1 MNKLSSIKLPDN
13 YNYIGVFLTYKCN
26 MYCSYCINKHS
37 KLENV
42 KELSGVDWIKG
53 LSRIVTRKSLPLT
66 IQGGEPTVHPEF
78 PFIING
84 LQEEQKWMDLLS
96 NGIFDVGKFMYEID
110 TQAFKRN
117 AKYAS
122 IRFSYHEHTNSAEL
136 LSNASVLQDSG
147 YEVGIW
153 AVEVPTDKMKAKL
166 MIVKDM
172 AKELRIDFRTKEYLG
187 TWYGKLHGMYKYPDA
202 VSNRE
207 MIKQWNKKCKA
218 SELLINPA
226 GDIFRCHRD
235 LYANE
240 YKVGNILDPELK
252 IFNGFR
258 PCMNYGDCNPC
269 DIKLKFNRFQETGHC
284 SVEVKEV

>member
-1 MNKLSSIKLPDN
+1 MNKLPEIKLPDN

-26 MYCSYCINKHS
+26 MYCSYCINEHS
-37 KLENV
+37 KLERV
-42 KELSGVDWIKG
+42 KELSGTDWIRG
-53 LSRIVTRKSLPLT
+53 LTRIVTRADLPLT

-84 LQEEQKWMDLLS
+84 LQHEGLWLDLLS
-96 NGIFDVGKFMYEID
+96 NGIFLVGKFMYEID
-110 TQAFKRN
+110 NQAFKRD

-122 IRFSYHEHTNSAEL
+122 IRFSYHENTNSAEL

-153 AVEVPTDKMKAKL
+153 GVEIPTDKMKAKL
-166 MIVKDM
+166 GIIKNM
-172 AKELRIDFRTKEYLG
+172 AKELKIDFRTKEYLG
-187 TWYGKLHGMYKYPDA
+187 TWFGKLYGSYKYPNA
-202 VSNRE
+202 VSSENKKTWNR
-207 MIKQWNKKCKA
+207 KCKA

-240 YKVGNILDPELK
+240 YTVGNILNPELK
-252 IFNGFR
+252 IYNDFR

-284 SVEVKEV
+284 SVEIQEV